1 MEWHNQFL
9 YMMLRF
15 ISLLNTMYSTC
26 KTHIDYYVNKQL
38 EGRVLYLAL
47 YTKDDN
53 YYARLYDFTSFMNRM
68 YLIIQSIFNK
78 KYIEDSIFT
87 YEKAKENFSGLANAI
102 IDVAMVSFIKD
113 GKLEHTVLIDDT
125 NVEKEV
131 VVPNFIYALVEDEVT
146 GNAINLTHVFN
157 DNKLLL
163 KAKIFDCNDIVCILT
178 NRLHDFPL
186 THGKFNL
193 KIMTEKTYNEHILKG
208 NDNIITIISK
218 DE

>member
-1 MEWHNQFL
+1 
-9 YMMLRF
+9 
-15 ISLLNTMYSTC
+15 MYSNC

-38 EGRVLYLAL
+38 EGKVLYLAL
-47 YTKDDN
+47 YTKDDK
-53 YYARLYDFTSFMNRM
+53 YYAKLYDFTSFMSRV
-68 YLIIQSIFNK
+68 YLIIQSIFYR
-78 KYIEDSIFT
+78 KYFEDSYIFT

-102 IDVAMVSFIKD
+102 IDVALVSYIKD
-113 GKLEHTVLIDDT
+113 GKLEHTVLINET
-125 NVEKEV
+125 HVEKEAV
-131 VVPNFIYALVEDEVT
+131 IPNFIYAIVEDEIT
-146 GNAINLTHVFN
+146 GNDVNLTYVFN

-163 KAKIFDCNDIVCILT
+163 TAKIFDCSDIVCILT
-178 NRLHDFPL
+178 NRLHDFPV